1 MATRHTMFRLMTG
14 DAAKQT
20 RADISALAV
29 WLACAA
35 LYAVFM
41 WFAFTTPSV
50 LKGELGLLE
59 NTQTIVLAIALVLA
73 VRLALQKNEKWLR
86 WWLVLISVG
95 VFYLLTEETS
105 WGQHYFG
112 WEMSGVF
119 EVFNDQGENNI
130 HNSSSWFDQ
139 KPRAILLFGM
149 ILGAIV
155 HPLVKYFRN
164 GRGLFDNPWW
174 LAPTL
179 VCLGPVVFSQIGA
192 LPERIDDLGVSAFSV
207 QAFTG
212 GYRSSEMEEVYMYL
226 FFVVYLLSLGL
237 RLRRRPPE
245 K

>member
-1 MATRHTMFRLMTG
+1 MTG
-14 DAAKQT
+14 DAIANQL

-29 WLACAA
+29 WLVCAA

-41 WFAFTTPSV
+41 WFAFMQPSV

-59 NTQTIVLAIALVLA
+59 NTQVVLLLVALPLAIWLA
-73 VRLALQKNEKWLR
+73 FQNSEKWLR
-86 WWLVLISVG
+86 WWLILISVG
-95 VFYLLTEETS
+95 LFYLLTEETS

-112 WEMSGVF
+112 WEMHGFFSM
-119 EVFNDQGENNI
+119 FNDQGENNI
-130 HNSSSWFDQ
+130 HNADSWFDQ
-139 KPRAILLFGM
+139 KPRAVLLFGM
-149 ILGAIV
+149 ILGTIV
-155 HPLVKYFRN
+155 HPLMKRFR

-192 LPERIDDLGVSAFSV
+192 IPERIDDLNLFNFSA

-226 FFVVYLLSLGL
+226 FFVAYLLSLQH
-237 RLRRRPPE
+237 RL
-245 K
+245 KLHKASAAAA

>member
-1 MATRHTMFRLMTG
+1 MFRPMTG
-14 DAAKQT
+14 DAAKPQRT
-20 RADISALAV
+20 DISALAV
-29 WLACAA
+29 WLVCAA
-35 LYAVFM
+35 LYVVFM
-41 WFAFTTPSV
+41 YFAFTQPSV

-59 NTQTIVLAIALVLA
+59 NTQTVVLIISLVLA
-73 VRLALQKNEKWLR
+73 VRLALQKHEKWLK
-86 WWLVLISVG
+86 WWLILISVG

-112 WEMSGVF
+112 WEMHGFF
-119 EVFNDQGENNI
+119 EIFNDQGENNI

-139 KPRAILLFGM
+139 KPRAVLLFGM
-149 ILGAIV
+149 ILGTIV
-155 HPLVKYFRN
+155 HPLVKHFRN

-192 LPERIDDLGVSAFSV
+192 LPERIDDLGVTTFSA

-226 FFVVYLLSLGL
+226 FFVAYLLSLGL
-237 RLRRRPPE
+237 RLKNRPA
-245 K
+245 